1 MYLYFSILWYLF
13 LIFFCFF
20 FCFLIRYPTYTPVF
34 HAAIDLWFNDPQVT
48 TPVLKLY
55 AEFVHNRSQ
64 RLQFDIS
71 SPNGILLFRD
81 ASKLLVN
88 YGTKILMIRDIPSD
102 RLYAMKLKGISIC
115 FSILKLA
122 LSGSYVNFGVFELYG
137 DTALKDALS
146 TFIKLILSIS
156 ITDILVIFF
165 YFSLD
170 FRKFLNDFF
179 LPF

>member
-1 MYLYFSILWYLF
+1 M
-13 LIFFCFF
+13 IFVFNFF
-20 FCFLIRYPTYTPVF
+20 YINFFRSYPTYTPVF
-34 HAAIDLWFNDPQVT
+34 HAAIDLWYHDPQVT

-55 AEFVHNRSQ
+55 AELVHNRSQ

-81 ASKLLVN
+81 TSKLLVN
-88 YGTKILMIRDIPSD
+88 YGNKILMLTDIPSD
-102 RLYAMKLKGISIC
+102 KHYAMKLKGISIC

-137 DTALKDALS
+137 DTALEDSLK

-156 ITDILVIFF
+156 ISDILVSLF
-165 YFSLD
+165 YC
-170 FRKFLNDFF
+170 KIY
-179 LPF
+179 